1 MLLTEQAADLA
12 AAAERG
18 RIAREIHDGIA
29 QLIYMLSL
37 SSETCVALLRRI
49 ADTSTVE
56 ALMLAPVAE
65 RLDKLVTISKQALW
79 ETRHYMF
86 TLKPLMN
93 GSTTLTQMLTNQLR
107 EFEAI
112 SGLSTHLEVQGAE
125 VSSNGDQRHSRK
137 IAQVGTAIFRIT
149 QEALTNAYKHA
160 DATQVKVYL
169 LYLPQCIEVQIR
181 DDGKGL
187 RTKADGYTLGTDGGQ
202 ERIYSGH
209 GMRGMRAA
217 LEAEPD
223 LTVIGEASNGAEA
236 LAKMPVLDPQVILM
250 DVRMEKMNGIEA
262 CREIKSRNP
271 DVHILMITS
280 YTDDDAV
287 ISSILAGA
295 SGYLLKQVSR
305 ADLLHSIRLVASG
318 HSLID
323 SNTAKHAMERL
334 TQVPGSEL
342 TERERE
348 VLALVA
354 RGYTNKQIADTLF
367 VSEKTA
373 RNHVSHILD
382 KLGLSRRSE
391 AAAFAVEHKL
401 VPPREQHKDDM

>member
-1 MLLTEQAADLA
+1 MTKT
-12 AAAERG
+12 
-18 RIAREIHDGIA
+18 RIMIVDDHE
-29 QLIYMLSL
+29 M
-37 SSETCVALLRRI
+37 V
-49 ADTSTVE
+49 
-56 ALMLAPVAE
+56 
-65 RLDKLVTISKQALW
+65 RL
-79 ETRHYMF
+79 
-86 TLKPLMN
+86 
-93 GSTTLTQMLTNQLR
+93 
-107 EFEAI
+107 
-112 SGLSTHLEVQGAE
+112 
-125 VSSNGDQRHSRK
+125 
-137 IAQVGTAIFRIT
+137 
-149 QEALTNAYKHA
+149 
-160 DATQVKVYL
+160 
-169 LYLPQCIEVQIR
+169 
-181 DDGKGL
+181 
-187 RTKADGYTLGTDGGQ
+187 
-202 ERIYSGH
+202 
-209 GMRGMRAA
+209 GMRAA

-295 SGYLLKQVSR
+295 SGYLLKHVSR
-305 ADLLHSIRLVASG
+305 ADLLHSIRLVALG

>member
-1 MLLTEQAADLA
+1 MTKT
-12 AAAERG
+12 
-18 RIAREIHDGIA
+18 RIMIVDDHE
-29 QLIYMLSL
+29 M
-37 SSETCVALLRRI
+37 V
-49 ADTSTVE
+49 
-56 ALMLAPVAE
+56 
-65 RLDKLVTISKQALW
+65 RL
-79 ETRHYMF
+79 
-86 TLKPLMN
+86 
-93 GSTTLTQMLTNQLR
+93 
-107 EFEAI
+107 
-112 SGLSTHLEVQGAE
+112 
-125 VSSNGDQRHSRK
+125 
-137 IAQVGTAIFRIT
+137 
-149 QEALTNAYKHA
+149 
-160 DATQVKVYL
+160 
-169 LYLPQCIEVQIR
+169 
-181 DDGKGL
+181 
-187 RTKADGYTLGTDGGQ
+187 
-202 ERIYSGH
+202 
-209 GMRGMRAA
+209 GMRAA

-295 SGYLLKQVSR
+295 SGYLLKHVSR
-305 ADLLHSIRLVASG
+305 ADLLHSIRLVALG

-401 VPPREQHKDDM
+401 VPPREQHIDEL

>member
-1 MLLTEQAADLA
+1 MTKI
-12 AAAERG
+12 
-18 RIAREIHDGIA
+18 RIMIVDDHE
-29 QLIYMLSL
+29 
-37 SSETCVALLRRI
+37 V
-49 ADTSTVE
+49 V
-56 ALMLAPVAE
+56 
-65 RLDKLVTISKQALW
+65 RL
-79 ETRHYMF
+79 
-86 TLKPLMN
+86 
-93 GSTTLTQMLTNQLR
+93 
-107 EFEAI
+107 
-112 SGLSTHLEVQGAE
+112 
-125 VSSNGDQRHSRK
+125 
-137 IAQVGTAIFRIT
+137 
-149 QEALTNAYKHA
+149 
-160 DATQVKVYL
+160 
-169 LYLPQCIEVQIR
+169 
-181 DDGKGL
+181 
-187 RTKADGYTLGTDGGQ
+187 
-202 ERIYSGH
+202 
-209 GMRGMRAA
+209 GMRAA
-217 LEAEPD
+217 FEAEPD
-223 LTVIGEASNGAEA
+223 MTVVGEASNGAEA
-236 LAKMPVLDPQVILM
+236 LAKIPVLDPQLILM

-280 YTDDDAV
+280 YTDEDAM

-295 SGYLLKQVSR
+295 SGYLLKHVSR
-305 ADLLHSIRLVASG
+305 ADLLLSIRRVASG

-348 VLALVA
+348 VLTLVA

-401 VPPREQHKDDM
+401 VPPREQHIDEL